1 MVGGKFIWSNNQY
14 PPTLERLDRCLITK
28 DWENMSPMVFIQK
41 LPRDLSDHNPLIVSS
56 AITPQLR
63 NFSFKF
69 ETSWLKHREFLDKVR
84 DVWARPCR
92 AESALD
98 KIQIKLKRFK
108 QYFKG
113 WGFNIQGQQKKRK
126 NDIHTELLA
135 LEVIEEEP
143 DLSLDQIQKMVSM
156 KSELMQILGVEKV

>member
-41 LPRDLSDHNPLIVSS
+41 LPRDLSNHNPLIVSS

-84 DVWARPCR
+84 DVWARPCK

-98 KIQIKLKRFK
+98 RIQIKLKRFK

-113 WGFNIQGQQKKRK
+113 WGFNVQGENRK
-126 NDIHTELLA
+126 IRKSLHEELVE
-135 LEVIEEEP
+135 LELEEEETP
-143 DLSLDQIQKMVSM
+143 LPLHKIQRK
-156 KSELMQILGVEKV
+156 VEI